1 MAGIIGSMGSDPDQ
15 GGNTNSGIKAG
26 FAQGMILVACAW
38 LAVMATSLIS
48 PILPAMGR
56 HFADIPNSETMVQF
70 TVALPALMVAIF
82 AFPAGWLADRFGRR
96 KLLMA
101 GLVIYAI
108 MGLAPTW
115 LNDLPLILGSRALV
129 GVAEAVVMTCGT
141 ALLGDYFFGS
151 ARERWFAIQTGS
163 ANVVSVLLLLVSGI
177 LGAISWRTPYFV
189 YLFPLLLFVLIWVFI
204 VEPPKSQPK
213 EQAKGSVN
221 WGPLVLPV
229 LATLFMTIAF
239 FVVVIQLPFILTS
252 RGFSDSSQIG
262 FGAALAALALPI
274 GAVVFRLLK
283 NFSHLFKVAVSLA
296 LYVVGFWA
304 LSQATGYEGTVATAV
319 IIGFGSGIALPT
331 LLTWAV
337 SSMPAEVR
345 GRTTGFWNV
354 AFFLGQF
361 LSPTLFLGLSGKFE
375 TPATLVMFSE
385 ACAVA
390 LVLAIIGL
398 LFGKKTVAVG

>member
-1 MAGIIGSMGSDPDQ
+1 MGSEPDL
-15 GGNTNSGIKAG
+15 GGNNTSGVTAG

-48 PILPAMGR
+48 PILPAMGKE
-56 HFADIPNSETMVQF
+56 FATVPNSETLVQF

-96 KLLMA
+96 MLLMIA
-101 GLVIYAI
+101 LVIYAI

-115 LNDLPLILGSRALV
+115 LTDLHLILVSRALV

-141 ALLGDYFFGS
+141 ALLGDYFFGP
-151 ARERWFAIQTGS
+151 ARERWFAIQTAS
-163 ANVVSVLLLLVSGI
+163 ANIVSVVLLLISGI
-177 LGAISWRTPYFV
+177 LGALSWRTPFFV

-204 VEPPKSQPK
+204 AEPTRHQPK
-213 EQAKGSVN
+213 EHVKGSVN

-252 RGFSDSSQIG
+252 RGFAGSSQIG

-274 GAVVFRLLK
+274 GAIVFRMLR

-361 LSPTLFLGLSGKFE
+361 LSPTIFLGLSGKLG

-385 ACAVA
+385 ACGVA
-390 LVLAIIGL
+390 LVLAIIWL
-398 LFGKKTVAVG
+398 VIGKKTTAVG